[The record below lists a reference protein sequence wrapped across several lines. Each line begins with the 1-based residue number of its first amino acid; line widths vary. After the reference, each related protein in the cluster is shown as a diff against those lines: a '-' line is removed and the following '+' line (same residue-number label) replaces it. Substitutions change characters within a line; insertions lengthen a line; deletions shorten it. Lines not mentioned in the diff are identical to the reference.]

1 MKNSGVLRQ
10 IARVFVGEVLC
21 IAVMLGL
28 YALLEKLN
36 MSVILGAVLGG
47 LVSISNFV
55 ALSIMVSSAADR
67 AAAQTDVKKVQA
79 GLQGMTFVR
88 LLCVAGLMILLIKSG
103 KCDPIATILP
113 LLFVQLS
120 IPLTNFFRKGGDGA

>member
-1 MKNSGVLRQ
+1 MNNSDVLRQ

-36 MSVILGAVLGG
+36 SAVILGAVLGG
-47 LVSISNFV
+47 FVSIGNFV
-55 ALSIMVSSAADR
+55 ALSIAVSNAADK
-67 AAAQTDVKKVQA
+67 AVAQADVKKVQL
-79 GLQGMTFVR
+79 GLQVQTPVR
-88 LLCVAGLMILLIKSG
+88 LLCVAGLLILLIKSG

-113 LLFVQLS
+113 LLFVQIS
-120 IPLTNFFRKGGDGA
+120 IPLTNFFRKGGEAS

>member
-1 MKNSGVLRQ
+1 MNNSDVLRQ

-36 MSVILGAVLGG
+36 SAVILGAVLGG
-47 LVSISNFV
+47 LVSIGNFV
-55 ALSIMVSSAADR
+55 ALSIAVSNAADK
-67 AAAQTDVKKVQA
+67 AAAQADVKKVQLS
-79 GLQGMTFVR
+79 LQVQTPVR
-88 LLCVAGLMILLIKSG
+88 LLCVAGLLILLIKSG

-113 LLFVQLS
+113 LLFVQIS
-120 IPLTNFFRKGGDGA
+120 IPLTNFFRKGGEAL